1 MKLTADQLAAQIAAA
16 VKEEMAKSLDPI
28 RAAHAAE
35 KAERTA
41 ELHAAVAREAGANIS
56 PAQAKE
62 IAKLQAGTFF
72 RAMVAGKGDPAR
84 AADIAKG
91 WNAAETLVK
100 ALGESTISGGGALVP
115 DAFADQVIELLYA
128 RTVVRQSGAVTIP
141 MPNGNLTLPRVASGS
156 TASYVGENQ
165 NNTATEETFD
175 QVKMSAKK
183 LMVHVPVSNE
193 LLVDSSPAADRIVM
207 NDMVKGAAVR
217 EDLAFIR
224 GDGTQD
230 TPTGIRNLSNIQTTA
245 TAGTTQAQVASDL
258 AAAQLSLLS
267 NNIPMTR
274 PGWLMAPR
282 TMLYLQDELLDGNGN
297 LVYKEMSERGTL
309 KGFPFRWTTQIP
321 INLGGGDESELYL
334 ADFDE
339 LLIGEA
345 TVQNMTVEVF
355 PGGTYWDGAA
365 LQSGIA
371 RDQTVFALRMRHDF
385 TGRHSGVEAHVTT
398 GLQYGA

>member
-1 MKLTADQLAAQIAAA
+1 MQMNPSQFAAH
-16 VKEEMAKSLDPI
+16 VKAEVAKALQGQLDPI
-28 RAAHAAE
+28 VAAHAAE

-41 ELHAAVAREAGANIS
+41 ELHAAVAREAGANVS
-56 PAQAKE
+56 HADAKA
-62 IAKLQAGTFF
+62 IAKLQTGTFF
-72 RAMVAGKGDPAR
+72 RALVAGGGDPSK
-84 AADIAKG
+84 AADIAKDWG
-91 WNAAETLVK
+91 GAETLVK
-100 ALGESTISGGGALVP
+100 ALGESTIPGGGALVP

-128 RTVVRQSGAVTIP
+128 RTVVRKMGAVLTP

-156 TASYVGENQ
+156 TAAYVGENQ
-165 NNTATEETFD
+165 NTTATEETFD

-183 LMVHVPVSNE
+183 LMVHVPVSND
-193 LLVDSSPAADRIVM
+193 LLVDSSPRADAIVM
-207 NDMVKGAAVR
+207 NDMIKGAAVR

-245 TAGTTQAQVASDL
+245 TAGVTAALVAQDL
-258 AAAQLSLLS
+258 AVAQRSLLE

-282 TMLYLQDELLDGNGN
+282 TMLFLQDELLTTTGDTI
-297 LVYKEMSERGTL
+297 YKEMTERGTL
-309 KGFPFRWTTQIP
+309 KGFPFAWTTSIP
-321 INLGGGDESELYL
+321 INLGGGNESELYL

-339 LLIGEA
+339 LMIGEA

-371 RDQTVFALRMRHDF
+371 RDQTVFALKMRHDF
-385 TGRHSGVEAHVTT
+385 AGRQSGVEAHVTT
-398 GLQYGA
+398 GVIYGA